1 MTGLVDNLERDGFVK
16 RAADPVDRRMMRV
29 VLTRKAEDF
38 LARLLPGH
46 FQRMAALMDPLTKEE
61 RRTLVTLL
69 DKILQNA
76 STLNTEA
83 AASPASAR

>member
-1 MTGLVDNLERDGFVK
+1 
-16 RAADPVDRRMMRV
+16 MMRV